1 MIVEGEI
8 NAQNEKDKGLVGKVN
23 SPGYK
28 VEDKIIHKA
37 KVLVYN

>member
-8 NAQNEKDKGLVGKVN
+8 KAQNEKDKGLVGKVN